1 MLNLFCR
8 SARNWFLK
16 SGIINDKVVTS
27 NADETLQIWKVG
39 FDVKR
44 CSKINQMLTNLYTVK
59 ITVMTVKYI
68 TLFLRSRILN

>member
-39 FDVKR
+39 FDIKR
-44 CSKINQMLTNLYTVK
+44 
-59 ITVMTVKYI
+59 
-68 TLFLRSRILN
+68 